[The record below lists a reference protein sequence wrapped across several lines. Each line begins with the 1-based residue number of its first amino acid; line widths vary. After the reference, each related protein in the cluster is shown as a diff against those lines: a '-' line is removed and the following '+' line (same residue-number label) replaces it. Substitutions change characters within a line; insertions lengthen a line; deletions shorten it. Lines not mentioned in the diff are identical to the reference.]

1 MIKTIRRGAAALL
14 AAIVLTG
21 SLTGCGTWSNTKIVL
36 TTGLTGDQLFKVGK
50 SVCTLPE
57 AMIYVM
63 DYKQQ
68 YENAYG
74 VEMWEHDFGGVTL
87 EEYVKDTIIA
97 QLASVK
103 AVTLLAKE
111 NNVTL
116 SDAEKEKISQAAEEY
131 YSALTDE
138 QKKYMKVE
146 KSDVEDLYAAHV
158 LSKKVYTEITKDVN
172 TEVSDDEA
180 RIITIQQIRL
190 DSLDNAESVKAR
202 LDEGRDFGTV
212 AAAYNRD
219 SQTTV
224 TLGRGEKEAAYEEAA
239 FSLEN
244 DQISNVIETTDGYY
258 ILKCINNFDRDAT
271 EANKITM
278 VEKRRDEEFTEAYET
293 LMADTPSEFNRQ
305 KWNKVHFADY
315 SGEAA
320 PNFMT
325 IYTKYLAINPKTE
338 KERAG
343 ETLLSV
349 CPAFRALVSD
359 WSGLNKSEPVRRL
372 SVKRPNTPEEFPPP
386 VLFRPF

>member
-1 MIKTIRRGAAALL
+1 M
-14 AAIVLTG
+14 
-21 SLTGCGTWSNTKIVL
+21 
-36 TTGLTGDQLFKVGK
+36 GK

-202 LDEGRDFGTV
+202 LDEGKDFGTV

-258 ILKCINNFDRDAT
+258 ILKCVNNFDRDAT

-325 IYTKYLAINPKTE
+325 IYTKYFGN
-338 KERAG
+338 
-343 ETLLSV
+343 
-349 CPAFRALVSD
+349 
-359 WSGLNKSEPVRRL
+359 
-372 SVKRPNTPEEFPPP
+372 
-386 VLFRPF
+386 

>member
-97 QLASVK
+97 QLASIK

-146 KSDVEDLYAAHV
+146 KGDVEDLYTAHV

-190 DSLDNAESVKAR
+190 DSLDNAEIVKAR
-202 LDEGRDFGTV
+202 LDEGKDFGTV

-244 DQISNVIETTDGYY
+244 DQISDVIETTGGYY
-258 ILKCINNFDRDAT
+258 ILKCVNNFDRDAT

-305 KWNKVHFADY
+305 KWNKVHFAGY

-325 IYTKYLAINPKTE
+325 IYTKYFGN
-338 KERAG
+338 
-343 ETLLSV
+343 
-349 CPAFRALVSD
+349 
-359 WSGLNKSEPVRRL
+359 
-372 SVKRPNTPEEFPPP
+372 
-386 VLFRPF
+386 

>member
-74 VEMWEHDFGGVTL
+74 VEMWEHDIGGVTL

-190 DSLDNAESVKAR
+190 DSLDNAEIVKAR
-202 LDEGRDFGTV
+202 LDEGKDFGTV

-244 DQISNVIETTDGYY
+244 DQISDVIETTGGYY
-258 ILKCINNFDRDAT
+258 ILKCVNNFDRDAT

-278 VEKRRDEEFTEAYET
+278 VEKRRDEEIT
-293 LMADTPSEFNRQ
+293 
-305 KWNKVHFADY
+305 
-315 SGEAA
+315 
-320 PNFMT
+320 
-325 IYTKYLAINPKTE
+325 
-338 KERAG
+338 
-343 ETLLSV
+343 
-349 CPAFRALVSD
+349 
-359 WSGLNKSEPVRRL
+359 
-372 SVKRPNTPEEFPPP
+372 
-386 VLFRPF
+386 

>member
-116 SDAEKEKISQAAEEY
+116 SDAEKEKISQKE
-131 YSALTDE
+131 
-138 QKKYMKVE
+138 
-146 KSDVEDLYAAHV
+146 
-158 LSKKVYTEITKDVN
+158 
-172 TEVSDDEA
+172 
-180 RIITIQQIRL
+180 
-190 DSLDNAESVKAR
+190 
-202 LDEGRDFGTV
+202 FGT
-212 AAAYNRD
+212 
-219 SQTTV
+219 
-224 TLGRGEKEAAYEEAA
+224 G
-239 FSLEN
+239 
-244 DQISNVIETTDGYY
+244 I
-258 ILKCINNFDRDAT
+258 
-271 EANKITM
+271 
-278 VEKRRDEEFTEAYET
+278 
-293 LMADTPSEFNRQ
+293 
-305 KWNKVHFADY
+305 
-315 SGEAA
+315 
-320 PNFMT
+320 
-325 IYTKYLAINPKTE
+325 
-338 KERAG
+338 
-343 ETLLSV
+343 
-349 CPAFRALVSD
+349 
-359 WSGLNKSEPVRRL
+359 
-372 SVKRPNTPEEFPPP
+372 
-386 VLFRPF
+386 

>member
-202 LDEGRDFGTV
+202 LDEGKDFGTV

-258 ILKCINNFDRDAT
+258 ILKCVNNFDRDAT

-278 VEKRRDEEFTEAYET
+278 VEKTPRRRIHRS
-293 LMADTPSEFNRQ
+293 LR
-305 KWNKVHFADY
+305 
-315 SGEAA
+315 
-320 PNFMT
+320 NFD
-325 IYTKYLAINPKTE
+325 
-338 KERAG
+338 G
-343 ETLLSV
+343 
-349 CPAFRALVSD
+349 
-359 WSGLNKSEPVRRL
+359 
-372 SVKRPNTPEEFPPP
+372 
-386 VLFRPF
+386 

>member
-146 KSDVEDLYAAHV
+146 KGDVEDLYTAHV

-190 DSLDNAESVKAR
+190 DSLDNAEIVKAR
-202 LDEGRDFGTV
+202 LDEGKDFATV

-244 DQISNVIETTDGYY
+244 DQISDVIETTGGYY
-258 ILKCINNFDRDAT
+258 ILKCVNNFDRDAT

-305 KWNKVHFADY
+305 KWTKVHFADY

-325 IYTKYLAINPKTE
+325 IYTKYFGN
-338 KERAG
+338 
-343 ETLLSV
+343 
-349 CPAFRALVSD
+349 
-359 WSGLNKSEPVRRL
+359 
-372 SVKRPNTPEEFPPP
+372 
-386 VLFRPF
+386 

>member
-1 MIKTIRRGAAALL
+1 MIKTIRRGAAAFL

-21 SLTGCGTWSNTKIVL
+21 SLTGCGTLSNTKIVL

-97 QLASVK
+97 QLASIK

-111 NNVTL
+111 NDVTL
-116 SDAEKEKISQAAEEY
+116 SDAEKEKVSQAAEEY

-146 KSDVEDLYAAHV
+146 KSDVEDLYTAHA

-180 RIITIQQIRL
+180 RIITIQQIHL
-190 DSLDNAESVKAR
+190 DSLDNAEIVKAR
-202 LDEGRDFGTV
+202 LDEGKDFGTV
-212 AAAYNRD
+212 AAAYNKD

-244 DQISNVIETTDGYY
+244 DQISDVIETTDGYY
-258 ILKCINNFDRDAT
+258 ILKCVNNFDRDAT

-278 VEKRRDEEFTEAYET
+278 VEKRRDQKFTEAYET
-293 LMADTPSEFNRQ
+293 LMANTPSEFNRQ
-305 KWNKVHFADY
+305 KWNKVHFAAY
-315 SGEAA
+315 SGDPA

-325 IYTKYLAINPKTE
+325 IYTKYF
-338 KERAG
+338 G
-343 ETLLSV
+343 
-349 CPAFRALVSD
+349 D
-359 WSGLNKSEPVRRL
+359 
-372 SVKRPNTPEEFPPP
+372 
-386 VLFRPF
+386 

>member
-36 TTGLTGDQLFKVGK
+36 TTGLTGAQLFKVGK

-202 LDEGRDFGTV
+202 LDEGKDFG
-212 AAAYNRD
+212 AAYPPVCGGFAGSSLDGGPVD
-219 SQTTV
+219 SEKGSKPEAESPHPA
-224 TLGRGEKEAAYEEAA
+224 GRGAGPLRGVLHRLESVGSECAAGR
-239 FSLEN
+239 S
-244 DQISNVIETTDGYY
+244 
-258 ILKCINNFDRDAT
+258 
-271 EANKITM
+271 
-278 VEKRRDEEFTEAYET
+278 
-293 LMADTPSEFNRQ
+293 P
-305 KWNKVHFADY
+305 VH
-315 SGEAA
+315 S
-320 PNFMT
+320 
-325 IYTKYLAINPKTE
+325 
-338 KERAG
+338 RH
-343 ETLLSV
+343 
-349 CPAFRALVSD
+349 R
-359 WSGLNKSEPVRRL
+359 RRL
-372 SVKRPNTPEEFPPP
+372 CFKRSERERHGLSLHLSPSGRTGPSGGNRVPH
-386 VLFRPF
+386 LWL

>member
-97 QLASVK
+97 QLASIK

-202 LDEGRDFGTV
+202 LDEGKDFGTV

-244 DQISNVIETTDGYY
+244 DQISDVIETTGGYY
-258 ILKCINNFDRDAT
+258 ILKCVNNFDRDAT

-315 SGEAA
+315 IGEAA
-320 PNFMT
+320 PNFMS
-325 IYTKYLAINPKTE
+325 IYTKYFGN
-338 KERAG
+338 
-343 ETLLSV
+343 
-349 CPAFRALVSD
+349 
-359 WSGLNKSEPVRRL
+359 
-372 SVKRPNTPEEFPPP
+372 
-386 VLFRPF
+386 

>member
-138 QKKYMKVE
+138 QKKNMKVE
-146 KSDVEDLYAAHV
+146 KSDVEDLYTAHV

-202 LDEGRDFGTV
+202 LDEGKDFGTV

-258 ILKCINNFDRDAT
+258 ILKCVNNFDRDAT

-278 VEKRRDEEFTEAYET
+278 VEKRRDEEFSEAYE
-293 LMADTPSEFNRQ
+293 
-305 KWNKVHFADY
+305 
-315 SGEAA
+315 
-320 PNFMT
+320 NFDGRHP
-325 IYTKYLAINPKTE
+325 I
-338 KERAG
+338 
-343 ETLLSV
+343 
-349 CPAFRALVSD
+349 
-359 WSGLNKSEPVRRL
+359 
-372 SVKRPNTPEEFPPP
+372 
-386 VLFRPF
+386 